1 MICIWGSTSK
11 VIMNNQKIQMVVKM
25 IKKNL
30 TCGSTIS
37 FTVFSE
43 WYNRKNVSLEG
54 ILPNLKHVGLFCV
67 MT

>member
-1 MICIWGSTSK
+1 MICISGSTSK

-25 IKKNL
+25 INKTWRVDL
-30 TCGSTIS
+30 QFHLPYFQID
-37 FTVFSE
+37 
-43 WYNRKNVSLEG
+43 NRKNVSLEG